1 MSTTN
6 KFPPLADFGFV
17 STCSKSKIL
26 FHWQKLSFCLHVL
39 SLKGSLSG
47 RFLVCAHAST
57 CLQSGKFPYL
67 AGFQFLCL
75 HVYNHKATFSAIGF
89 VTTYLHVCKQK
100 IPLSGRFSVCVY
112 NQKVPFPSRFCV
124 NLLTIEDS
132 ISYVHKEYTDE
143 QK

>member
-1 MSTTN
+1 MYTTN

-75 HVYNHKATFSAIGF
+75 HVYNHKVTFSAIGF
-89 VTTYLHVCKQK
+89 VCKQK

-124 NLLTIEDS
+124 NLLTIEDFV
-132 ISYVHKEYTDE
+132 SYVHMEYTDE

>member
-17 STCSKSKIL
+17 TTCSKSKIL
-26 FHWQKLSFCLHVL
+26 FHRQKLSFCLHVL

-57 CLQSGKFPYL
+57 RLQSGKFPYL

-75 HVYNHKATFSAIGF
+75 HVYNHKVTFSAIGF
-89 VTTYLHVCKQK
+89 VCKQK

-124 NLLTIEDS
+124 NLLTIEDFT
-132 ISYVHKEYTDE
+132 SYVHMEYTDE

>member
-57 CLQSGKFPYL
+57 RLQSGKFPYL

-75 HVYNHKATFSAIGF
+75 HVYNHKVTFSAIGF
-89 VTTYLHVCKQK
+89 VCKQK

-124 NLLTIEDS
+124 NLLTIEDF
-132 ISYVHKEYTDE
+132 ISYVHMEYTDE